1 MLFPI
6 VEIEQVG
13 NRCAGAWCPQHG
25 TEGLLGGSSVER
37 PWSPGQL
44 AGLQLLALLAL
55 LGKEESPGEPG
66 QGRAEGCVRQV
77 TASLLDVWVAGAIGS
92 TEVRLAPAL
101 LQQGTGCTFQRSGV
115 KECVP
120 VLSASPRSS
129 KRPNTAAGE

>member
-13 NRCAGAWCPQHG
+13 NRCAGAWCPQPG

-44 AGLQLLALLAL
+44 AGLRLVALL
-55 LGKEESPGEPG
+55 ESPGEPG

-77 TASLLDVWVAGAIGS
+77 TASLLDAWVAGAIGS

-101 LQQGTGCTFQRSGV
+101 LQQGTGCTLRHSGV